1 VLVTTEGE
9 LPPGIPL
16 LAESLFT
23 WIPPGVEISTD
34 ASEPGELV
42 QIVRLPGRAN
52 ADTLDEDD
60 GHEATTLFY
69 SARETPEQPSLREDE
84 RHESF
89 DINGELGV
97 LRGRHG
103 DMLLTWRYGPYL
115 LTLSNGRETNR
126 DGETGLMQEELLSL
140 ARNILPVG
148 VASREGERVEQG
160 WPLWWRPDTEVMNSP
175 ASRLPPPRGPIAW
188 RDGSRLLRFDEPYL
202 DGAECRQ
209 TLTASLDALRTCASW
224 QGEPDPIG
232 FVIRVWQLARDYD
245 LLRRV
250 VRFHPAVLGVYSVGL
265 GPLLILNLSIRIAP
279 PSALA
284 ALLQDFDTETWMRAS
299 RLDDDPADARVA
311 RPRAAFTLDL
321 DIPIDVRDVAVT
333 EHSSNGELVDQ
344 AREVLRLIVTTLDRY
359 ASALFVA
366 AVGPH

>member
-115 LTLSNGRETNR
+115 LTLSNRRETNR
-126 DGETGLMQEELLSL
+126 DGETGLMQEELRSL

-265 GPLLILNLSIRIAP
+265 GPLLILNLRSASRPRPRWQRCCRTSTQRPGCGPPGSTTTPLTPASRGPAP
-279 PSALA
+279 PSRSIS
-284 ALLQDFDTETWMRAS
+284 TSPSTYGTSPSPNTRAMGS
-299 RLDDDPADARVA
+299 WWT
-311 RPRAAFTLDL
+311 RPGRC
-321 DIPIDVRDVAVT
+321 
-333 EHSSNGELVDQ
+333 
-344 AREVLRLIVTTLDRY
+344 Y
-359 ASALFVA
+359 ASS
-366 AVGPH
+366 